1 MWRYRTLSFSN
12 RSAQGGFG
20 GDNDGLS
27 QRKERHTMIRKRLL
41 FAAVLT
47 VCLFGVLQVGLAED
61 DAAYKSDFIVKLVD
75 YVTWPSDTGADGVT
89 IGVMGESPLLA
100 GLKAKAA
107 EKSSAGKKITVRAIT
122 LADPVT
128 DCQIV
133 FIPTTDKAELAK
145 IFKKIGTSPVLTVSD
160 CQGFAGF
167 GVIINFFKEEG
178 SGKIK
183 FEVNTMAAGDVK
195 LKISSQLLK
204 LAKIV

>member
-1 MWRYRTLSFSN
+1 
-12 RSAQGGFG
+12 
-20 GDNDGLS
+20 
-27 QRKERHTMIRKRLL
+27 MIRNRLL

-47 VCLFGVLQVGLAED
+47 VCLLGALQAGVAED

-75 YVTWPSDTGADGVT
+75 YVSWPSDTGADGVT
-89 IGVMGESPLLA
+89 IGIIGESPLVA

-107 EKSSAGKKITVRAIT
+107 EKTSAGKKVTVKSIS

-178 SGKIK
+178 TGKVK
-183 FEVNTMAAGDVK
+183 FEVNTLAAGDAK